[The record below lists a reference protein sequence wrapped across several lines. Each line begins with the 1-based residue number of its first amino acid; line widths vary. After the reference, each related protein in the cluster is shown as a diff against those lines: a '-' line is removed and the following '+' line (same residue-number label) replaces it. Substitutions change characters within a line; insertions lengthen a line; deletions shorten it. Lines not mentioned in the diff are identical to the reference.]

1 MTSPGF
7 FTVVD
12 GPSGVGKT
20 TTARHLAE
28 RLTRIGHRAVLTC
41 EPSSGPLG
49 TLARTSTKDLR
60 GLALACLVAADRYHH
75 LETVIRPALAAGYV
89 VVCDRYVPTSL
100 VLQRLDGVP
109 STFLRNLN
117 AHADRPDLTILLT
130 GDPNRCRTRAIQ
142 RGTYSRFHGSIAGE
156 ADRYR
161 SLVGELTAAGYP
173 TLTHDVAE
181 QTPEEVAEALQQL
194 LQQHLPSR

>member
-1 MTSPGF
+1 MTHPGF
-7 FTVVD
+7 FTVID

-28 RLTRIGHRAVLTC
+28 RLTLRGRRAVVTC

-49 TLARTSTKDLR
+49 QLARTSSNDLR

-75 LETVIRPALAAGYV
+75 LETDIRPALAAGYV

-109 STFLRNLN
+109 STFLWNLN

-130 GDPNRCRTRAIQ
+130 GDPNRCRARAVQ
-142 RGTYSRFHGSIAGE
+142 RGTYSRFHGGIAGE

-161 SLVGELTAAGYP
+161 SLVDELTAAGYP
-173 TLTHDVAE
+173 TITYNVAE
-181 QTPEEVAEALQQL
+181 QTPEEVAEALEQL
-194 LQQHLPSR
+194 IQQHLPSQ